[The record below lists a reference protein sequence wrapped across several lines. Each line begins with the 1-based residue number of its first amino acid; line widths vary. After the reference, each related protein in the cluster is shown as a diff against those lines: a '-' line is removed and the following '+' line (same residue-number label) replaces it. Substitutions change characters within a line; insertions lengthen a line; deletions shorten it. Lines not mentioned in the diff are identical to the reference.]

1 MRSFPASLVT
11 TKNHF
16 ILSLTSHETHACD
29 CPWIQ
34 FPVQFMLPGSWALEA
49 HVLLQKSPSLKG
61 RRVSPRGPV
70 RHPPLALHQHLLQDS
85 HHWVLDL
92 WKSVSPAMPL
102 SKASFLQN
110 SLRRLDWLTG
120 RGGYV
125 SALRGLWA
133 LPVQPS
139 GHREVQRGLPGSS
152 VGLRAPCNLV
162 LPA

>member
-16 ILSLTSHETHACD
+16 ILSLTSHETHACG
-29 CPWIQ
+29 CLWTQ
-34 FPVQFMLPGSWALEA
+34 FSVQFTLLGLWALAA
-49 HVLLQKSPSLKG
+49 HVHLQKSSSLKG
-61 RRVSPRGPV
+61 RRVLHIGVPRA
-70 RHPPLALHQHLLQDS
+70 RFAT
-85 HHWVLDL
+85 
-92 WKSVSPAMPL
+92 PL

-110 SLRRLDWLTG
+110 SLRRRDWLTG

-133 LPVQPS
+133 LPARPS
-139 GHREVQRGLPGSS
+139 GHREVQRGLPGSP

-162 LPA
+162 LPGLTVL